1 MPSITGMLNLST
13 VSPQL
18 NGLLKGKETITLNY
32 LGQTSLVSWVKKISC
47 AAVPATFALHKVK
60 IKAKRYLFH
69 KNLSTLPTMD
79 EEFLECEYCGRSN
92 FRSQSG
98 LTKHQL
104 NPNKGGCFGKIRASY
119 GATAN
124 FKTAAAYLPCDAVFK
139 PTKQE
144 IGGKDAVQYAQM
156 ISELGAMA
164 AKYYDL
170 PSKTM
175 EPFWVTES
183 QKQATQSQIDH
194 DMEDNFGQVYHGSD
208 SDDDF
213 LEITQSSVD
222 SSMLDNWQ
230 AYLKRAADFAP
241 FSGKQESA
249 IKLLL
254 DLRRTKASLDTYESL
269 MRWHLETVGRLHPRE
284 SIYTSPHFI
293 SREKLYKE
301 LKIRY
306 NRDTGYGNITE
317 IILPSAKAKAKILWN
332 ESKMVVQSLLTEP
345 RAMPEHYL
353 WFDDD
358 PFAPP
363 PAEQDYISDLNT
375 GRSYRETHKRL
386 ITKPGEQIL
395 CPVPLYLDGAATGQ
409 FVNNPITAVKIA
421 LGIHTRKAREQGLFW
436 GTIGYIPSPT
446 KVKSKGQR
454 QLVDSGHAD
463 GAIPYYEMMD
473 DEGELKENNAKNG
486 KAPVHSAQDLHA
498 MLDVTLASL
507 VKLMK
512 TGLKWNLVYKGE
524 VHKDIELVFF
534 VPFIRCDTDEADKL
548 CGSYTSR
555 GKNVSQLCRYC
566 MCPTDESDNEFAKYR
581 KKTPEYIQKLVDKLD
596 LVKLK
601 ELSQQCIENAFYK
614 VRFGAHSVQGVHGA
628 CPIEM
633 LHAMLLGIFATVR
646 DTFFHQV
653 GPKSAL
659 AIQLNI
665 LASEFGSLLSRQ
677 SDRDLPKTKF
687 SGGIRRGKLMAKE
700 YTGIMLVL
708 LVTIKSA
715 KGQQMLKKRVHF
727 RDPDTI
733 TDWIMLLETLLQWV
747 EWLNSTT
754 MPMKDVLRCPKKH
767 QYIMQLI
774 KKISCRVVGMGL
786 KTTKFHCILHM
797 VEDMLAYGVPL
808 EVDTSFNEMHHKPS
822 KMAAALTQKDK
833 SKFEEQVHARLE
845 EVHLLALAEQEMEG
859 RFVANYYD
867 GHEYDK
873 PVAKAKPNHTG
884 GKCFFVSTHPQ
895 SGRNFMYD
903 TVGIGGKCAE
913 VRVEVDL
920 INFLVDLQDR
930 VNLDIPRIALK
941 SLHKRNGQL
950 FRGHMRFRGSVWRD
964 WVVVDWGAGYG
975 KIPNKIWGF
984 VDLSKLRK
992 NSRIKFGG
1000 ITQLQPAIYAVVES
1014 AIVLGD
1020 GNDTELLREVE
1031 TEVEEF
1037 SAEGYVSK
1045 LKFFLAPVDAFVE
1058 PAVVVPNIGG
1068 NNNSYLWLTGRH
1080 NWRDLFVSWLH
1091 KPHQD
1096 LTKEDAPLEDDSDDY
1111 SEASTDAEAEE
1122 EEHTAVISDDEDA
1135 DEVDSDDEIEEY

>member
-1 MPSITGMLNLST
+1 MIA
-13 VSPQL
+13 
-18 NGLLKGKETITLNY
+18 LLKGNETITLTY
-32 LGQTSLVSWVKKISC
+32 LGQTSLVSWVNKIGCSTTS
-47 AAVPATFALHKVK
+47 ATFALHKVDIATIKHLFYK
-60 IKAKRYLFH
+60 IS
-69 KNLSTLPTMD
+69 STFNTMD
-79 EEFLECEYCGRSN
+79 EDLLKCEYCGRSN

-104 NPNKGGCFGKIRASY
+104 NPNKGGCFGKIRESY
-119 GATAN
+119 GSTAN

-139 PTKQE
+139 PTKQQMGAE
-144 IGGKDAVQYAQM
+144 DAVQYAHM
-156 ISELGAMA
+156 LSELGAMA
-164 AKYYDL
+164 AKYYNL

-183 QKQATQSQIDH
+183 QKQANQSQTDH
-194 DMEDNFGQVYHGSD
+194 DMEDNFGELDDDSD

-213 LEITQSSVD
+213 FEVTQGSVD
-222 SSMLDNWQ
+222 SSMLDNFQ
-230 AYLKRAADFAP
+230 AYLKKAADFAP
-241 FSGKQESA
+241 FTGKQEAA

-254 DLRRTKASLDTYESL
+254 DLRHTKASLDTYETI
-269 MRWHLETVGRLHPRE
+269 MRWHLETNGRLHPRE
-284 SIYTSPHFI
+284 SLFKSPHFV
-293 SREKLYKE
+293 SRNKLYNE

-306 NRDTGYGNITE
+306 NRDIGFGNVTE
-317 IILPSAKAKAKILWN
+317 IILPSTKAKAKIVWN
-332 ESKMVVQSLLTEP
+332 DSKMVVQSLLIDP
-345 RAMPEHYL
+345 RAKPEHYL

-375 GRSYRETHKRL
+375 GKSFRETHKKL
-386 ITKPGEQIL
+386 ITKPGKQIL
-395 CPVPLYLDGAATGQ
+395 CGILVYTDAAATGQ
-409 FVNNPITAVKIA
+409 FVNNPINAVKIA
-421 LGIHTRKAREQGLFW
+421 LGIHTRLARQQGLFW
-436 GTIGYIPSPT
+436 GTIGYIPCPT

-473 DEGELKENNAKNG
+473 DEGELKDNTAKNG
-486 KAPVHSAQDLHA
+486 KAPVHTAQDLHA
-498 MLDVTLASL
+498 MLDVILASL
-507 VKLMK
+507 VKLFK

-524 VHKDIELVFF
+524 VHNDIELVFF

-566 MCPTDESDNEFAKYR
+566 MCPTNESDDEFANYR
-581 KKTPEYIQKLVDKLD
+581 KKTPEHIQKLVDKQD

-614 VRFGAHSVQGVHGA
+614 VRFGAHSGQGVHGA

-708 LVTIKSA
+708 LITIKSA
-715 KGQQMLKKRVHF
+715 KGQEMLKKRVHF
-727 RDPDTI
+727 RLKSTI
-733 TDWIMLLETLLQWV
+733 TDWIMLLETLLQWN

-754 MPMKDVLRCPKKH
+754 MPMKDVIRCPKKH
-767 QYIMQLI
+767 RYIMQLI
-774 KKISCRVVGMGL
+774 KKISHREVGMGL

-797 VEDMLAYGVPL
+797 VEDMVAYGVPL

-833 SKFEEQVHARLE
+833 SKFEEQVHARME
-845 EVHLLALAEQEMEG
+845 EMHLLALAEEEMEG

-873 PVAKAKPNHTG
+873 PVVKVKPNHTG
-884 GKCFFVSTHPQ
+884 GKAFFVSTHPQ

-903 TVGIGGKCAE
+903 TVGIGGKCKE

-941 SLHKRNGQL
+941 SLHKRDGHL

-984 VDLSKLRK
+984 VDLSKLRN

-1000 ITQLQPAIYAVVES
+1000 ITQLQPTVYAVVES
-1014 AIVLGD
+1014 VVILTSD
-1020 GNDTELLREVE
+1020 ENTELLREVE
-1031 TEVEEF
+1031 TEVEDF
-1037 SAEGYVSK
+1037 SPQGYVSK
-1045 LKFFLAPVDAFVE
+1045 LKFYLAPVDAFVE
-1058 PAVVVPNIGG
+1058 PAAVVPNIGG
-1068 NNNSYLWLTGRH
+1068 KTNSYLWLTGRQ
-1080 NWRDLFVSWLH
+1080 NWRDLFVTWLH
-1091 KPHQD
+1091 KPYQD
-1096 LTKEDAPLEDDSDDY
+1096 LTKKDPSDEPSGDDTGLSESDEGEDDDI
-1111 SEASTDAEAEE
+1111 SEASTDAEQEE
-1122 EEHTAVISDDEDA
+1122 EDQTALVSEDEEADEVESDDE
-1135 DEVDSDDEIEEY
+1135 VEEY